1 MSGYTQTTDELLFA
15 NYTAATVSVPTVS
28 PGATIT
34 ATYPPIEIPANY
46 FKNAGSSI
54 ASSLRFE
61 IGGLATVTAT
71 IPTWQFFLYAAIAT
85 TSAPAFATTLTLGST
100 PTFTPGQAATN
111 FPWDAVVNLGL
122 RAISPGAASTVIAQ
136 GWFESYA
143 FAPAAYSVTAGPK
156 VFMPATGAYSP
167 FATYDTTQAYLL
179 WPALS
184 LGAATA
190 GNTVIV
196 EYAKL
201 YGEN

>member
-1 MSGYTQTTDELLFA
+1 MSGFTQTTNELLYAFFG
-15 NYTAATVSVPTVS
+15 AATVSVPTTT

-34 ATYPPIEIPANY
+34 AGYPPIEIPANY
-46 FKNAGSSI
+46 FSNVGLHS
-54 ASSLRFE
+54 SSLKLKM
-61 IGGLATVTAT
+61 GGLATATAV

-100 PTFTPGQAATN
+100 TTFTPGTAETN
-111 FPWDAVVNLGL
+111 DVWNAEIDIGL
-122 RAISPGAASTVIAQ
+122 RTLALGQSSTIVAVGAFQSDVFQSAALGIQTTTYVSMPGPGAYT
-136 GWFESYA
+136 
-143 FAPAAYSVTAGPK
+143 
-156 VFMPATGAYSP
+156 P

-190 GNTVIV
+190 GNTVTV
-196 EYAKL
+196 EYCKL

>member
-1 MSGYTQTTDELLFA
+1 VSGFYGKNYELLNAF
-15 NYTAATVSVPTVS
+15 YGAATVSVPTTT

-34 ATYPPIEIPANY
+34 ATYPPFLIPAGY
-46 FKNAGSSI
+46 FGDVGERSSSI
-54 ASSLRFE
+54 TLKM
-61 IGGLATVTAT
+61 GGLATVTAA

-85 TSAPAFATTLTLGST
+85 TSAPAFATTLTLGNT

-111 FPWDAVVNLGL
+111 FPWTANLEIGL
-122 RAISPGAASTVIAQ
+122 RTLAPGAASTIVVE
-136 GWFESYA
+136 GSFKSYA
-143 FAPAAYSVTAGPK
+143 FAPAAYSVTAGPE
-156 VFMPATGAYSP
+156 VFVPATGAFSP

-190 GNTVIV
+190 GNTVTV
-196 EYAKL
+196 EYLKL

>member
-1 MSGYTQTTDELLFA
+1 MSGYYGKNYELLNAF
-15 NYTAATVSVPTVS
+15 YGAATVSVPTVS

-34 ATYPPIEIPANY
+34 ATYPPFLIPANY
-46 FKNAGSSI
+46 FGDVGERS
-54 ASSLRFE
+54 SSLVYK

-85 TSAPAFATTLTLGST
+85 TSPPAFATTLTLGST

-111 FPWDAVVNLGL
+111 FPWDATIELGL
-122 RAISPGAASTVIAQ
+122 RTLTLGAASTVIAQ
-136 GWFESYA
+136 GYFESYA

-190 GNTVIV
+190 GNTVTV

>member
-1 MSGYTQTTDELLFA
+1 MSGYTQTTNELLYAF
-15 NYTAATVSVPTVS
+15 YGAATVSVPTVS

-34 ATYPPIEIPANY
+34 AAYPPIEIPAN
-46 FKNAGSSI
+46 FFSNVGSRS
-54 ASSLRFE
+54 SSLKLE

-71 IPTWQFFLYAAIAT
+71 IPTWQFFLYIAVAT
-85 TSAPAFATTLTLGST
+85 TSAPAFATTTTLGST

-111 FPWDAVVNLGL
+111 FPWDATVDIGL
-122 RAISPGAASTVIAQ
+122 RTLTLGALSTVTAQ

-156 VFMPATGAYSP
+156 VFMPATGAYTP
-167 FATYDTTQAYLL
+167 LATYDTTQTYLV

-190 GNTVIV
+190 GNTVTV
-196 EYAKL
+196 EYCKL

>member
-1 MSGYTQTTDELLFA
+1 MSGFTQTTDELLYAFFG
-15 NYTAATVSVPTVS
+15 AATVSVPTTT

-34 ATYPPIEIPANY
+34 ATYPACQIPAHFFN
-46 FKNAGSSI
+46 NVGSRS
-54 ASSLRFE
+54 SSLKLE

-85 TSAPAFATTLTLGST
+85 TSAPAFATTLTLGNT

-111 FPWDAVVNLGL
+111 FPWTASLNLGL
-122 RAISPGAASTVIAQ
+122 RTLSVGQASTITCQ
-136 GWFESYA
+136 GSFKSYA
-143 FAPAAYSVTAGPK
+143 FAPAAYSATAGPE
-156 VFMPATGAYSP
+156 VFVPPTGALSP
-167 FATYDTTQAYLL
+167 FATYDDTQVYNL

-190 GNTVIV
+190 GNTVTV
-196 EYAKL
+196 EYMKL